1 MEICTIFAPILTMMI
16 NSQDRQLLGRL
27 FAYMRPEIRL
37 FIAAIMAAVVVAAA
51 ETSIPALMKPLLDD
65 GFTGK
70 MNDQLWVVPML
81 LMGLALV
88 RSLAQ
93 YLSSYLLTRMT
104 SNILLTMRGQL
115 FSHLLRLRPEQF
127 MQTSASKLINAVVF
141 EVGSALSILGG
152 TLIGF
157 VRDLLTVIGLLGYLL
172 YLNWHL
178 TLIVFII
185 FPIVALI
192 SNRINR
198 RLRLLNRE
206 QQTLTT
212 DISYVIEESAA
223 GHKLVKLHGGEVY
236 EMQRFMDRAKRL
248 YQFAMKYA
256 VTAGM
261 NQPMTQLVG
270 SMALSLVLVIA
281 LLQSSTQG
289 TTVGEFAAF
298 ITAMMMIISPIKRVA
313 DIGQPLQR
321 GLTAAEMVFNL
332 LDQELESSSVT
343 KGNEIPMEHAL
354 GRIEFKNVSFVYSQ
368 EEGREPA
375 LHNIDFTIEPGEVIA
390 LVGPSGA
397 GKTTLIHLIPRF
409 LRPTAGTIT
418 LDGIPI
424 DQLAL
429 TDLRRQIAFVG
440 QEVTLFNDSIMMN
453 VAYGCEQGGI
463 DRTRVVD
470 ALEAA
475 NLTEMIHELP
485 KGIDTEVG
493 DNGNQ
498 FSGGQRQRLAIARA
512 IYKNAPILIL
522 DEATS
527 ALDSKSEC
535 KIQEALKR
543 LMVGRTTIVIA
554 HRLSTI
560 ERANRIVVME
570 KGIIVETG
578 SRHNLLANRGLYTH
592 LYHLQFVA
600 K

>member
-1 MEICTIFAPILTMMI
+1 MMI

-93 YLSSYLLTRMT
+93 YLSSYLLTLMT

-172 YLNWHL
+172 FLNWHL
-178 TLIVFII
+178 TLIVFVI

-375 LHNIDFTIEPGEVIA
+375 LQNIDFTIEPGEVIA

-424 DQLAL
+424 DKLAL

-440 QEVTLFNDSIMMN
+440 QEVTLFNDSIAMN

-463 DRTRVVD
+463 DRARVVD

-527 ALDSKSEC
+527 ALDSESER
-535 KIQEALKR
+535 KIQEALER
-543 LMVGRTTIVIA
+543 LMVGRTTVIIA

-560 ERANRIVVME
+560 ERVHRIAVMDKGRIVE
-570 KGIIVETG
+570 IG
-578 SRHNLLANRGLYTH
+578 SHNDLLLNYGLYAH
-592 LYHLQFVA
+592 LYRLQFMA
-600 K
+600 S

>member
-1 MEICTIFAPILTMMI
+1 MI
-16 NSQDRQLLGRL
+16 NAHDRQLLGRL
-27 FAYMRPEIRL
+27 FAYMRPEARL
-37 FIAAIMAAVVVAAA
+37 FIAAIFTAAIVAAA

-93 YLSSYLLTRMT
+93 YLTNYLLTRMT

-115 FSHLLRLRPEQF
+115 FSHLLRLRPEHF

-141 EVGSALSILGG
+141 EVGSALSIMGG
-152 TLIGF
+152 ILIGF
-157 VRDLLTVIGLLGYLL
+157 IRDLLTVFGLLGYLL
-172 YLNWHL
+172 FLNWRL

-223 GHKLVKLHGGEVY
+223 GHKLVKLHGGEAY

-248 YQFAMKYA
+248 YQFAMKSA

-261 NQPMTQLVG
+261 NQPLTQLVG

-281 LLQSSTQG
+281 LVQSSTKG

-321 GLTAAEMVFNL
+321 GLTAAEMVFDL
-332 LDQELESSSVT
+332 LDQELESSSAT
-343 KGNEIPMEHAL
+343 KGNEIPMDRAL
-354 GRIEFKNVSFVYSQ
+354 GRLEFKNVSFAYSQ

-375 LHNIDFTIEPGEVIA
+375 LRNIDLTIEPGQSIA

-409 LRPTAGTIT
+409 LRPTAGVIA

-429 TDLRRQIAFVG
+429 TELRRQIAFVG
-440 QEVTLFNDSIMMN
+440 QEVTLFNGSIAMN
-453 VAYGCEQGGI
+453 VAYGCEQGAI
-463 DRTRVVD
+463 DRTRVIN

-485 KGIDTEVG
+485 NGIDTEIG

-498 FSGGQRQRLAIARA
+498 LSGGQRQRLAIARA
-512 IYKNAPILIL
+512 LYKNAPILIL

-527 ALDSKSEC
+527 ALDSESER
-535 KIQEALKR
+535 KIQEAMER
-543 LMVGRTTIVIA
+543 LMLGRTTIVIA

-560 ERANRIVVME
+560 ERVNQFMVME
-570 KGIIVETG
+570 KGQIVERG
-578 SRHNLLANRGLYTH
+578 SHHDLLANRGLYAH
-592 LYHLQFVA
+592 LYELQFA
-600 K
+600 AR

>member
-1 MEICTIFAPILTMMI
+1 MMI

-172 YLNWHL
+172 FLNWHL

-429 TDLRRQIAFVG
+429 TDLRRQIAIVG
-440 QEVTLFNDSIMMN
+440 QEVTLFNDSIVMN

-463 DRTRVVD
+463 DRARVVD

-527 ALDSKSEC
+527 ALDSESER
-535 KIQEALKR
+535 KIQEALER

-560 ERANRIVVME
+560 ERANKIMVME
-570 KGIIVETG
+570 KGQIVESG
-578 SRHNLLANRGLYTH
+578 SHNDLLLNDGLYAH
-592 LYHLQFVA
+592 LHRLQFMA
-600 K
+600 S

>member
-1 MEICTIFAPILTMMI
+1 MMI

-172 YLNWHL
+172 FLNWHL

-375 LHNIDFTIEPGEVIA
+375 LDNIDLTIEPGEVIA

-440 QEVTLFNDSIMMN
+440 QEVTLFNDSIVMN

-463 DRTRVVD
+463 DRTRVTD

-485 KGIDTEVG
+485 NGIDTEIG

-498 FSGGQRQRLAIARA
+498 LSGGQRQRLAIARA

-527 ALDSKSEC
+527 ALDSESER
-535 KIQEALKR
+535 KIQEAMER

-554 HRLSTI
+554 HRFSTI
-560 ERANRIVVME
+560 ERVNRIMVME
-570 KGIIVETG
+570 KGQIVESG
-578 SRHNLLANRGLYTH
+578 SHNDLLLNDGLYAH
-592 LYHLQFVA
+592 LYRLQFMA
-600 K
+600 S

>member
-1 MEICTIFAPILTMMI
+1 MMI

-172 YLNWHL
+172 FLNWHL

-281 LLQSSTQG
+281 LVQSSTQE

-463 DRTRVVD
+463 DRTRVTD

-527 ALDSKSEC
+527 ALDSESER
-535 KIQEALKR
+535 KIQEALER

-560 ERANRIVVME
+560 ERANRIAVME
-570 KGIIVETG
+570 KGQIVESG
-578 SRHNLLANRGLYTH
+578 SHQNLLAYRGLYAH

>member
-1 MEICTIFAPILTMMI
+1 MMI

-375 LHNIDFTIEPGEVIA
+375 LDNIDLTIEPGEVIA

-424 DQLAL
+424 DQLGL

-463 DRTRVVD
+463 DRTRVID

-512 IYKNAPILIL
+512 LYKNAPILIL

-527 ALDSKSEC
+527 ALDSESER

-578 SRHNLLANRGLYTH
+578 SHHNLLANRGLYAH

>member
-1 MEICTIFAPILTMMI
+1 MI
-16 NSQDRQLLGRL
+16 VNLQDRQLLGRL
-27 FAYMRPEIRL
+27 FAYMRPEARL
-37 FIAAIMAAVVVAAA
+37 FIAAIFTAAIVAAA

-88 RSLAQ
+88 RSLSQ
-93 YLSSYLLTRMT
+93 YLTNYLLTRMT

-141 EVGSALSILGG
+141 EVGSALSIMGG
-152 TLIGF
+152 ITIGF
-157 VRDLLTVIGLLGYLL
+157 IRDLLTVFGLLGYLL
-172 YLNWHL
+172 FLNWRL

-185 FPIVALI
+185 FPIVAFI

-198 RLRLLNRE
+198 RLRILNRE

-212 DISYVIEESAA
+212 DISYVIEEAAA
-223 GHKLVKLHGGEVY
+223 GHKLVKLHSGEAY

-248 YQFAMKYA
+248 YQFAMKST

-261 NQPMTQLVG
+261 NQPLTQLVG
-270 SMALSLVLVIA
+270 SMALSLVLVVA
-281 LLQSSTQG
+281 LVQSSTQG

-298 ITAMMMIISPIKRVA
+298 ITAMMLIISPIKRVA

-321 GLTAAEMVFNL
+321 GLTAAEMVFDL

-343 KGNEIPMEHAL
+343 KGKEIPMDRAL
-354 GRIEFKNVSFVYSQ
+354 GRLEFKNVSFAYSN

-375 LHNIDFTIEPGEVIA
+375 LHNIDLTIEPGESIA

-409 LRPTAGTIT
+409 LNPTMGTIA

-424 DQLAL
+424 DQLTLA
-429 TDLRRQIAFVG
+429 DLRRQIAFVG
-440 QEVTLFNDSIMMN
+440 QELTLFNGSIAMN
-453 VAYGCEQGGI
+453 VAYGIERGAI
-463 DRTRVVD
+463 DRKRVID

-475 NLTEMIHELP
+475 NLTEMVHELP
-485 KGIDTEVG
+485 KGIETDVG

-512 IYKNAPILIL
+512 LYKNAPILIL

-527 ALDSKSEC
+527 ALDSESER
-535 KIQEALKR
+535 KIQEAIER

-560 ERANRIVVME
+560 ESVNRIVVMD
-570 KGIIVETG
+570 KGKIIEIG
-578 SRHNLLANRGLYTH
+578 SHYNLITNRGLYAH
-592 LYHLQFVA
+592 LYHLQFAA

>member
-1 MEICTIFAPILTMMI
+1 MMI

-81 LMGLALV
+81 LMSLALV

-172 YLNWHL
+172 FLNWHL

-223 GHKLVKLHGGEVY
+223 GHKLIKLHGGEVY

-261 NQPMTQLVG
+261 NQPMTQIVG

-321 GLTAAEMVFNL
+321 GLTAAEMVFDL

-440 QEVTLFNDSIMMN
+440 QEVTLFNDSIAMN
-453 VAYGCEQGGI
+453 VAYGFDEGAI
-463 DRTRVVD
+463 DRARVIN

-485 KGIDTEVG
+485 NGIDTDVG

-498 FSGGQRQRLAIARA
+498 LSGGQRQRLAIARA
-512 IYKNAPILIL
+512 LYKNAPILIL

-527 ALDSKSEC
+527 ALDSESER
-535 KIQEALKR
+535 KIQEALER

-560 ERANRIVVME
+560 ERANRIMVME
-570 KGIIVETG
+570 KSKIIESG
-578 SRHNLLANRGLYTH
+578 SHHNLLANRGLYAH
-592 LYHLQFVA
+592 LHRLQFVA
-600 K
+600 R

>member
-1 MEICTIFAPILTMMI
+1 MI
-16 NSQDRQLLGRL
+16 INLQDRQLLGRL
-27 FAYMRPEIRL
+27 FAYMRPEARL
-37 FIAAIMAAVVVAAA
+37 FIAAIFTAAIVAAA

-88 RSLAQ
+88 RSLSQ
-93 YLSSYLLTRMT
+93 YLTNYLLTRMT

-141 EVGSALSILGG
+141 EVGSALSIMGG
-152 TLIGF
+152 ITIGF
-157 VRDLLTVIGLLGYLL
+157 IRDLLTVFGLLGYLL
-172 YLNWHL
+172 FLNWRL

-185 FPIVALI
+185 FPIVAFI

-198 RLRLLNRE
+198 RLRILNRE

-212 DISYVIEESAA
+212 DISYVIEEAAA
-223 GHKLVKLHGGEVY
+223 GHKLVKLHSGEAY

-248 YQFAMKYA
+248 YQFAMKST

-261 NQPMTQLVG
+261 NQPLTQLVG
-270 SMALSLVLVIA
+270 SMALSLVLVVA
-281 LLQSSTQG
+281 LVQSSTQG

-298 ITAMMMIISPIKRVA
+298 ITAMMLIISPIKRVA

-321 GLTAAEMVFNL
+321 GLTAAEMVFDL

-343 KGNEIPMEHAL
+343 KGKEIPMDRAL
-354 GRIEFKNVSFVYSQ
+354 GRLEFKNVSFAYSN

-375 LHNIDFTIEPGEVIA
+375 LHNIDLTIEPGESIA

-409 LRPTAGTIT
+409 LNPTMGTIA

-424 DQLAL
+424 DQLTLA
-429 TDLRRQIAFVG
+429 DLRRQIAFVG
-440 QEVTLFNDSIMMN
+440 QELTLFNGSIAMN
-453 VAYGCEQGGI
+453 VAYGIERGAI
-463 DRTRVVD
+463 DRKRVID

-475 NLTEMIHELP
+475 NLTEMVHELP
-485 KGIDTEVG
+485 KGIETDVG

-512 IYKNAPILIL
+512 LYKNAPILIL

-527 ALDSKSEC
+527 ALDSESER
-535 KIQEALKR
+535 KIQEAIER

-560 ERANRIVVME
+560 ESVNRIVVMD
-570 KGIIVETG
+570 KGKIIEIG
-578 SRHNLLANRGLYTH
+578 SHYNLITNRGLYAH
-592 LYHLQFVA
+592 LYHLQFAA

>member
-1 MEICTIFAPILTMMI
+1 MMI

-172 YLNWHL
+172 FLNWHL

-321 GLTAAEMVFNL
+321 GLTAAEMVFDL

-440 QEVTLFNDSIMMN
+440 QEVTLFNDSIVMN
-453 VAYGCEQGGI
+453 VAYGCEQDGV
-463 DRTRVVD
+463 DRTRVVE
-470 ALEAA
+470 ALDAA
-475 NLTEMIHELP
+475 NLTEMIQELP

-527 ALDSKSEC
+527 ALDSESER
-535 KIQEALKR
+535 KIQEALER

-560 ERANRIVVME
+560 ERANRIAVME
-570 KGIIVETG
+570 KGQIVESG
-578 SRHNLLANRGLYTH
+578 SHQNLLAYRGLYAH

>member
-1 MEICTIFAPILTMMI
+1 MMI

-172 YLNWHL
+172 FLNWHL

-281 LLQSSTQG
+281 LVQSSTQG

-332 LDQELESSSVT
+332 LDQELESSAVT

-409 LRPTAGTIT
+409 FRPTAGTIT

-463 DRTRVVD
+463 DRTRVTD

-527 ALDSKSEC
+527 ALDSESER
-535 KIQEALKR
+535 KIQEALER

-578 SRHNLLANRGLYTH
+578 SHHNLLANRGLYAH

>member
-1 MEICTIFAPILTMMI
+1 
-16 NSQDRQLLGRL
+16 
-27 FAYMRPEIRL
+27 
-37 FIAAIMAAVVVAAA
+37 
-51 ETSIPALMKPLLDD
+51 
-65 GFTGK
+65 
-70 MNDQLWVVPML
+70 
-81 LMGLALV
+81 
-88 RSLAQ
+88 
-93 YLSSYLLTRMT
+93 
-104 SNILLTMRGQL
+104 
-115 FSHLLRLRPEQF
+115 
-127 MQTSASKLINAVVF
+127 
-141 EVGSALSILGG
+141 
-152 TLIGF
+152 
-157 VRDLLTVIGLLGYLL
+157 
-172 YLNWHL
+172 
-178 TLIVFII
+178 
-185 FPIVALI
+185 
-192 SNRINR
+192 
-198 RLRLLNRE
+198 
-206 QQTLTT
+206 
-212 DISYVIEESAA
+212 
-223 GHKLVKLHGGEVY
+223 
-236 EMQRFMDRAKRL
+236 
-248 YQFAMKYA
+248 
-256 VTAGM
+256 
-261 NQPMTQLVG
+261 
-270 SMALSLVLVIA
+270 
-281 LLQSSTQG
+281 
-289 TTVGEFAAF
+289 
-298 ITAMMMIISPIKRVA
+298 MMMIISPIKRVA

-375 LHNIDFTIEPGEVIA
+375 LHNIDLTIEPGESIA

-440 QEVTLFNDSIMMN
+440 QEVTLFNDSIVMN
-453 VAYGCEQGGI
+453 VAYGVERGAL
-463 DRTRVVD
+463 DRKRVIES
-470 ALEAA
+470 LEAA

-527 ALDSKSEC
+527 ALDSESER
-535 KIQEALKR
+535 KIQEALER

-560 ERANRIVVME
+560 ERANRIAVME
-570 KGIIVETG
+570 KGQIVESG
-578 SRHNLLANRGLYTH
+578 SHQNLLAYRGHYAH